1 MQAVSK
7 TQILDVRD
15 YFSPL
20 SVLKVR
26 FLLNNLEDGQM
37 LEVWSNDL
45 ETNDLL
51 ERIIGN
57 SNDEWVGIEKKG
69 EYEKITIRRCK
80 DRRGAPVRL

>member
-1 MQAVSK
+1 
-7 TQILDVRD
+7 
-15 YFSPL
+15 
-20 SVLKVR
+20 
-26 FLLNNLEDGQM
+26 M